1 MTRRLL
7 ALALLLAGG
16 AAAALD
22 PTGTVK
28 VTPLL
33 KTTTTWNGRP
43 IAYPSGT
50 PEVTG
55 LIVEI
60 APGGETGWHH
70 HAIPSFALVLEGD
83 LEVTTADGAVNRAG
97 PGSAFAEV
105 VDTLHNGRNLGSVP
119 VKLVVFYAGAVGQ
132 PVSAKRDQP
141 TGQPRAK

>member
-1 MTRRLL
+1 MKRRPAALG
-7 ALALLLAGG
+7 LALLLASG
-16 AAAALD
+16 APGALD

-28 VTPLL
+28 VTPLV
-33 KTTTTWNGRP
+33 KTTTTWNGKP

-60 APGGETGWHH
+60 APGGETGWHR

-83 LEVTTADGAVNRAG
+83 LEVTTEDGAVNRAG

-105 VDTLHNGRNLGSVP
+105 VDTLHNGRNLGTVP
-119 VKLVVFYAGAVGQ
+119 VKLVVFYAGTAGQ
-132 PVSAKRDQP
+132 PVAEKMP
-141 TGQPRAK
+141 PPH

>member
-1 MTRRLL
+1 MKRRP
-7 ALALLLAGG
+7 ATFGLALLLASG
-16 AAAALD
+16 APGALD

-28 VTPLL
+28 VTPLV
-33 KTTTTWNGRP
+33 KTTTTWNGKS

-60 APGGETGWHH
+60 APGGETGWHR

-83 LEVTTADGAVNRAG
+83 LEVTTEDGAVNRAG

-105 VDTLHNGRNLGSVP
+105 VDTLHNGRNLGIVP
-119 VKLVVFYAGAVGQ
+119 VKLVVFYAGIAGQ
-132 PVSAKRDQP
+132 PVAEKMP
-141 TGQPRAK
+141 PPH